1 MSGREDVIATLE
13 AATAAARAAGHNVT
27 GWTLQSSED
36 GYVAWLYEEDDEGQ
50 RSITESVEIL
60 PSAIA
65 AARWCLTQFAGE

>member
-1 MSGREDVIATLE
+1 MSGREDVVAVLD
-13 AATAAARAAGHNVT
+13 AAAAAARAAGHTVS

-36 GYVAWLYEEDDEGQ
+36 GYVAWLYEEDEEGQ
-50 RSITESVEIL
+50 RSISEEVEIL